1 MSRISSSNHAYER
14 VGGSRWVFSL
24 NSRVNIYLQP
34 EPVFSLNSSLNK
46 YVFSLNR
53 SLNIYEQPEPVS

>member
-34 EPVFSLNSSLNK
+34 EPVFLS
-46 YVFSLNR
+46 
-53 SLNIYEQPEPVS
+53 EQQPDKVCVLSQQQLEHI